1 MVKGKVSSSKERLL
15 FDWTTVLKALADESR
30 LRIIH
35 ELLNHE
41 SSVSNLSTKLGI
53 RIYNISR
60 HLRVLENSGL
70 VIKRKEGSSRIYT
83 IADDLK
89 SRFSDDGQILD
100 LGCCMF
106 KFSENALSQRET

>member
-1 MVKGKVSSSKERLL
+1 MAKRKGYLNNLKSPP
-15 FDWTTVLKALADESR
+15 DWTIVLKALADESR

-41 SSVSNLSTKLGI
+41 SSVSNLSNTLGI

-60 HLRVLENSGL
+60 HLKILEKCGL
-70 VIKRKEGSSRIYT
+70 VTKRKEGSSRIYGV
-83 IADDLK
+83 AKDLRH
-89 SRFSDDGQILD
+89 RFSGEEQVLD

-106 KFSENALSQRET
+106 TFKGLNK